1 MKVLDNLFYT
11 ESHEWVKFEDDGTA
25 TVGITDF
32 AQSELGDIV
41 YVNLPEVDD
50 VMEAGNRFCDV
61 ESVKAVSDVYAPIS
75 GTIVEVNENLM
86 DSPEGVNED
95 AYEAWFVKVSDVS
108 NKDRLMSAEAYVA
121 LVEKEG

>member
-11 ESHEWVKFEDDGTA
+11 ESHEWVRFEDDGTA
-25 TVGITDF
+25 TIGITDF

-50 VMEAGNRFCDV
+50 VMEAGKRFCDV

-86 DSPEGVNED
+86 DSPESVNED
-95 AYEAWFVKVSDVS
+95 AYEAWFVKVNDVN

>member
-25 TVGITDF
+25 TIGITDF

-50 VMEAGNRFCDV
+50 VMEAGKRFCDV

-86 DSPEGVNED
+86 DSPESVNED
-95 AYEAWFVKVSDVS
+95 AYEAWFVKVSDVN

>member
-50 VMEAGNRFCDV
+50 VMEAGKRFCDV

-75 GTIVEVNENLM
+75 GTIMAVNEDLM

-95 AYEAWFVKVSDVS
+95 AYGAWFVKVSDVN

>member
-50 VMEAGNRFCDV
+50 VMEAGKRFCDV

-86 DSPEGVNED
+86 DSPESVNED
-95 AYEAWFVKVSDVS
+95 AYEAWFVKVSDVN

>member
-50 VMEAGNRFCDV
+50 VMEAGKRFCDV

-75 GTIVEVNENLM
+75 GTIIEVNENLM
-86 DSPEGVNED
+86 DSPESVNED
-95 AYEAWFVKVSDVS
+95 AYEAWFVKVSDVN

>member
-50 VMEAGNRFCDV
+50 VMEAGKRFCDV

-75 GTIVEVNENLM
+75 GTIIEVNENLM

-95 AYEAWFVKVSDVS
+95 AYEAWFVKISDVN
-108 NKDRLMSAEAYVA
+108 NKDRLISAEAYVA

>member
-25 TVGITDF
+25 TIGITDF

-50 VMEAGNRFCDV
+50 VMEAGKRFCDV

-75 GTIVEVNENLM
+75 GTIIEVNENLM

-95 AYEAWFVKVSDVS
+95 AYEAWFVKVSDVN

>member
-25 TVGITDF
+25 TIGITDF

-50 VMEAGNRFCDV
+50 VMEAGKRFCDV

-95 AYEAWFVKVSDVS
+95 AYEAWFVKVSDVN

>member
-50 VMEAGNRFCDV
+50 VMEAGKRFCDV

-75 GTIVEVNENLM
+75 GTIVEVNETLM
-86 DSPEGVNED
+86 DSPESVNED
-95 AYEAWFVKVSDVS
+95 AYEAWFVKVSDVN

>member
-11 ESHEWVKFEDDGTA
+11 ESHEWVKFEDDGTV

-50 VMEAGNRFCDV
+50 VMEAGKRFCDV

-95 AYEAWFVKVSDVS
+95 AYEAWFVKVSDVN

>member
-50 VMEAGNRFCDV
+50 VMEAGKRFCDV

-75 GTIVEVNENLM
+75 GTIIEVNENLM

-95 AYEAWFVKVSDVS
+95 AYEAWFVKVSDVN

>member
-50 VMEAGNRFCDV
+50 VMEAGKRFCDV

-95 AYEAWFVKVSDVS
+95 AYEAWFVKVSDVN

>member
-11 ESHEWVKFEDDGTA
+11 ESHEWVRFEDDGTA
-25 TVGITDF
+25 TIGITDF

-50 VMEAGNRFCDV
+50 VMEAGKRFCDV

-95 AYEAWFVKVSDVS
+95 AYEAWFVKVNDVN